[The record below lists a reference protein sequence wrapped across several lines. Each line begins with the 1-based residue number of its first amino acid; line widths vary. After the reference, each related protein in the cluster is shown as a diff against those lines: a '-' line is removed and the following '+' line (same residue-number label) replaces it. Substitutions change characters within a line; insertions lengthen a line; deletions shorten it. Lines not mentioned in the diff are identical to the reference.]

1 MSSSADSKTNVSGDL
16 ARKPRKDY
24 AIYVITKHGLEIAA
38 KIREA
43 LPEADMYVSPK
54 QIANAPA
61 DARELSLPMG
71 PTLRATFDEYNCHIH
86 IISVGAVVRMIKD
99 LMVNKKT
106 DPAIVCVDDASRFA
120 ICVLSGHVGRGNFF
134 TDRIATAINAT
145 PVITTASD
153 ARGTLTVDILGRDLG
168 WVLDDMDRNVT
179 RGCAAVVNETRVAL
193 VQESG
198 EAEFWPLDK
207 ALPPGVEYYTKLDDV
222 NPADFEILL
231 IVSDRDVAASHPA
244 HFENSV
250 LFRAKSLVLG
260 LGCDRDTPF
269 EIIERGVLHHLNAVG
284 LSVKSIKSIASIDK
298 KADEP
303 GLIALSE
310 KYDWPF
316 TVYPAE
322 ELDVVP
328 GIENPS
334 EVVKKYVGTRA
345 VAEPACLLAAG
356 AEKLLVAK
364 QAYKEDHD
372 KHNMTLAVARI
383 PFAPRKV

>member
-1 MSSSADSKTNVSGDL
+1 MSASASETADEL
-16 ARKPRKDY
+16 ARKARKDY
-24 AIYVITKHGLEIAA
+24 AIYVITKHGLDIAA
-38 KIREA
+38 KIRAA
-43 LPEADMYVSPK
+43 LPDADLYVSPK

-61 DARELSLPMG
+61 DARELTLPMG
-71 PTLRATFDEYNCHIH
+71 PTLRATFNEYNCHIH

-134 TDRIATAINAT
+134 TERIAEAIAAT

-168 WVLDDMDRNVT
+168 WRLDDMDRNVT
-179 RGCAAVVNETRVAL
+179 RGCAAVVNETRVAF
-193 VQESG
+193 VQETG
-198 EAEFWPLDK
+198 EPDFWPLEK
-207 ALPPGVEYYTKLDDV
+207 ELPPGVEYHTALDGV
-222 NPADFEILL
+222 RPADYEILL

-244 HFENSV
+244 HYENSIV
-250 LFRAKSLVLG
+250 FRPRSLVLG
-260 LGCDRDTPF
+260 LGCDRDTPL
-269 EIIERGVLHHLNAVG
+269 EIIENGVLHHLGQEG
-284 LSVKSIKSIASIDK
+284 LSIKSVRAIASIDK

-303 GLIALSE
+303 GLLALAE

-316 TVYPAE
+316 KTYPAT

-334 EVVKKYVGTRA
+334 ETVKKYVGTVA

-356 AEKLLVAK
+356 AEKLLVPK
-364 QAYKEDHD
+364 RSYKEDHD
-372 KHNMTLAVARI
+372 KHNMTMAVARI
-383 PFAPRKV
+383 DFSKRGDVKS